1 MGKKHI
7 GQSPAEADLNLLET
21 ARRCELYGVKMHGSK
36 DHEGVPLNLAVAH
49 MGVLVFQNFNKINTF
64 SWAKIRKL
72 SFKRKKYL
80 IKLHPE
86 GYPEVTMVNA
96 NFCCFFTGSVIY

>member
-1 MGKKHI
+1 
-7 GQSPAEADLNLLET
+7 
-21 ARRCELYGVKMHGSK
+21 MHLPQ

-49 MGVLVFQNFNKINTF
+49 MGIVVFQNYYKISTF

-72 SFKRKKYL
+72 SFKRRRFL

-86 GYPEVTMVNA
+86 GHVSAAGGIADRVGGAEPLTVGRGGGVVA
-96 NFCCFFTGSVIY
+96 